1 MFPAIQ
7 HNLFVFVSDKKVY
20 PVNNSK
26 AHEVKLV
33 LISEFI
39 FSAHV
44 ASKYSKNSI
53 VQNDILV
60 LGTSSFYPL
69 ALPVIL
75 APGWGSSFS
84 IEVAIKLADALSVS
98 LDYLVG
104 KTDLNV
110 DKSLL
115 DKLLTIQ
122 QLPEEDR
129 EHILYSIDGLIQHAK
144 TRMAYK
150 K

>member
-1 MFPAIQ
+1 MKLGNRIAGIRKDRKVSQ
-7 HNLFVFVSDKKVY
+7 NELALRVGVHANLIGRYERDEAVPSV
-20 PVNNSK
+20 
-26 AHEVKLV
+26 E
-33 LISEFI
+33 
-39 FSAHV
+39 V
-44 ASKYSKNSI
+44 AS
-53 VQNDILV
+53 
-60 LGTSSFYPL
+60 
-69 ALPVIL
+69 
-75 APGWGSSFS
+75 
-84 IEVAIKLADALSVS
+84 KLADALDVS

-122 QLPEEDR
+122 QFPEEDR

-144 TRMAYK
+144 TRIAYK

>member
-1 MFPAIQ
+1 
-7 HNLFVFVSDKKVY
+7 
-20 PVNNSK
+20 
-26 AHEVKLV
+26 
-33 LISEFI
+33 
-39 FSAHV
+39 V
-44 ASKYSKNSI
+44 AS
-53 VQNDILV
+53 
-60 LGTSSFYPL
+60 
-69 ALPVIL
+69 
-75 APGWGSSFS
+75 
-84 IEVAIKLADALSVS
+84 KLADALDVS

-144 TRMAYK
+144 TRLAYK

>member
-1 MFPAIQ
+1 LKACIHVKAPARDI
-7 HNLFVFVSDKKVY
+7 
-20 PVNNSK
+20 
-26 AHEVKLV
+26 VKTSVDL
-33 LISEFI
+33 
-39 FSAHV
+39 
-44 ASKYSKNSI
+44 AS
-53 VQNDILV
+53 
-60 LGTSSFYPL
+60 
-69 ALPVIL
+69 
-75 APGWGSSFS
+75 
-84 IEVAIKLADALSVS
+84 KLADALDVS
-98 LDYLVG
+98 LGYLVG

-144 TRMAYK
+144 TRQAYK

>member
-1 MFPAIQ
+1 MGFGTRLLAIRK
-7 HNLFVFVSDKKVY
+7 DKKISQGDLASMAGIH
-20 PVNNSK
+20 NN
-26 AHEVKLV
+26 
-33 LISEFI
+33 
-39 FSAHV
+39 
-44 ASKYSKNSI
+44 
-53 VQNDILV
+53 V
-60 LGTSSFYPL
+60 LGRYEWEET
-69 ALPVIL
+69 LP
-75 APGWGSSFS
+75 S
-84 IEVAIKLADALSVS
+84 IDVAVKLADALSVS

-110 DKSLL
+110 DKTLL

-144 TRMAYK
+144 TRQAYK